1 MAQSSTLTVGSFVSV
16 IEKGRVAYSLEF
28 EKSLTNSMYW
38 EYFDKD
44 GFKKKCEELGV
55 WDKKFSS
62 VSIYTLNSGEA
73 LVRITLKE
81 EITRD

>member
-1 MAQSSTLTVGSFVSV
+1 MAKSSTPTVGSFVSV

-44 GFKKKCEELGV
+44 GFKKKC
-55 WDKKFSS
+55 KP
-62 VSIYTLNSGEA
+62 SG
-73 LVRITLKE
+73 R
-81 EITRD
+81 